1 MSPSHQRSRRFF
13 RSGELHLVLLALL
26 SQRPQHGYELM
37 TELSTRFGPNY
48 RSSPGSI
55 YPALAAL
62 EAEGLVA
69 PQDDG
74 DRRVYGLTPSGAAA
88 LDGRQAL
95 LAEIEART
103 GARFGRGSLETALA
117 ELNTRVRAVSHLVS
131 HDDAEA
137 VLDEA
142 ATRIEELS
150 AGRSPQ

>member
-1 MSPSHQRSRRFF
+1 MGRRSTNVSTSHQRSRRFF

-26 SQRPQHGYELM
+26 GQRPQHGYELM

-62 EAEGLVA
+62 E
-69 PQDDG
+69 
-74 DRRVYGLTPSGAAA
+74 DRR
-88 LDGRQAL
+88 AL

-117 ELNTRVRAVSHLVS
+117 DLNTRVRAVSHLVS

-142 ATRIEELS
+142 GTRT
-150 AGRSPQ
+150 Q